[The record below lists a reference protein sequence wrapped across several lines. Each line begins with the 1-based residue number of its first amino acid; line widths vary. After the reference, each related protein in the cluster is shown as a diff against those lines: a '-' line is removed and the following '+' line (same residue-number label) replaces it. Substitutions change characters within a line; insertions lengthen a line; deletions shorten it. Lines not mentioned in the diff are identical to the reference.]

1 MMGHC
6 LFLRK
11 GERHTT
17 PIPLPAGYTKL
28 AYIQSSG
35 AQYVNT
41 LFTPNQDTRIELKCS
56 PLSVADASDHD
67 GFIPYGAAESYN
79 SRAFECYTANGKYE
93 FNYGNSNAFIGA
105 PAVGQLLTIVHDKNK
120 VSLTV
125 NEETPILQSFSA
137 NTFTAPRNMV
147 IFGTARA
154 TIACGKMRLYHCRI
168 YDNNTF
174 VRDFI
179 PCINASGAV
188 GLYDL
193 VGRQFYGNAGTG
205 VFIGSEVS

>member
-154 TIACGKMRLYHCRI
+154 TISCGKMRLYYCRI

-174 VRDFI
+174 VRNFI